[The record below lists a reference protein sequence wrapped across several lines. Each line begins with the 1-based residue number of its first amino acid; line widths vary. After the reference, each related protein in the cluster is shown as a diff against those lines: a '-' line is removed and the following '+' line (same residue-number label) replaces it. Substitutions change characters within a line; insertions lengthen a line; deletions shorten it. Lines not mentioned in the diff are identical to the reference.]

1 MAVILGLGYH
11 EFVHWHHGQP
21 GLCPGYLPKP
31 WDRQKTSEQFSF
43 EIGGTRLF
51 SSFFQPPFFFPSQVC
66 IFLLCASQ
74 CFPDSTGAHAAFGQ
88 SSLGIRENVER
99 HLKPRRPR
107 TLHSRHQCGTLALT
121 WLWEPPWPL
130 PAGDSSYSGWH
141 LQWQW
146 ALPPLQPWDEPHII
160 GNESHISTI
169 FSIQMAFLCLQPASS
184 STSLHSLSLKHS
196 TTPVCLSTKYS
207 GDPRVIAYSSCVL
220 CSDPCFH

>member
-1 MAVILGLGYH
+1 MNLFTDIMGNQGFVLIIYPNHEIDKKLQSNLALRSVAQGY
-11 EFVHWHHGQP
+11 F
-21 GLCPGYLPKP
+21 L
-31 WDRQKTSEQFSF
+31 
-43 EIGGTRLF
+43 LF
-51 SSFFQPPFFFPSQVC
+51 SNPHFCFPSQVC
-66 IFLLCASQ
+66 IFLLCASL

-99 HLKPRRPR
+99 HLKPHGPR

-146 ALPPLQPWDEPHII
+146 ALPPLQPWDESHII

-207 GDPRVIAYSSCVL
+207 RDPRVIAYSSCVL